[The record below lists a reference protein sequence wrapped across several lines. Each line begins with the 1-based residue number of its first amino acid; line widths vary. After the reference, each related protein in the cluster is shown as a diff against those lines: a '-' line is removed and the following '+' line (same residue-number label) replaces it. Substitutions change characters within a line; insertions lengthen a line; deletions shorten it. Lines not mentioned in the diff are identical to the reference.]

1 MNGRNDAS
9 SRLLT
14 IDQVAERLNV
24 SVVYV
29 RRRLIFEQRIE
40 YVKIGR
46 HARIDEVELEAF
58 IDAGRVSRPRAAPS
72 NTLRCRWSVQ
82 TNQEAHPWL
91 ASGGPIQGPPP
102 VPMGGPPRG
111 PAIGTR

>member
-58 IDAGRVSRPRAAPS
+58 IDAGRVSRPRLPP
-72 NTLRCRWSVQ
+72 
-82 TNQEAHPWL
+82 HPTR
-91 ASGGPIQGPPP
+91 SDVGGRAKPTRRRT
-102 VPMGGPPRG
+102 RG
-111 PAIGTR
+111 